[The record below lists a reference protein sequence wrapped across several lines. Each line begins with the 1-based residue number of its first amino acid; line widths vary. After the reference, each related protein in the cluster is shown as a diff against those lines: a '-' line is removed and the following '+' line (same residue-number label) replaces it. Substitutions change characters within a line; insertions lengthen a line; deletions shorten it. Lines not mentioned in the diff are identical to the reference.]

1 MKPNA
6 PRERFPAS
14 CFPLAASG
22 YAASVRLAVGLAFF
36 EPGYAKLSRD
46 GHGLFAAACA
56 IGLPFAERT
65 QA

>member
-1 MKPNA
+1 MKRNA
-6 PRERFPAS
+6 PRERFAAS
-14 CFPLAASG
+14 CFPRAASR

-46 GHGLFAAACA
+46 GDGFFAAACT
-56 IGLPFAERT
+56 IGLPFAERM

>member
-6 PRERFPAS
+6 PRERFAAS
-14 CFPLAASG
+14 CFPRAASG
-22 YAASVRLAVGLAFF
+22 YAASVRLAVGLAFV

-46 GHGLFAAACA
+46 GDVFAAACA
-56 IGLPFAERT
+56 IGLPFARRT